1 MIQKNQIKYNI
12 KNKKDNEIMNQRRQN
27 FKNIYTQIKRN
38 IKTTFSKTK
47 QKNKLNNT
55 NSKKITENII
65 KKGEINN
72 INFFHNKK
80 PEESRNNNKAK
91 LDKKNTEEEIYDCT
105 NDIFLNKTEKDIK
118 LLYNKNNSRKTM
130 NDQIKLNIDNKI
142 KDKEK
147 DLFNKRSN
155 YLSNKGKNEIKEE
168 KKNNILNNILFH
180 NKKMNNKELKSLNM
194 TNKNKYYENNELK
207 RKEDSL
213 DKIPKLMIN
222 KKLITKEGFIK
233 SKNIFEKINSAR
245 FDDIE
250 NHKLNLNFNKE
261 IKSEIKAISNK
272 NTSRISSQKLSD
284 LKDRELNLDKIKK
297 IKKNKIMKQIT
308 KYKKNHSMTM
318 NDMNK
323 ILLLNDTFKDSI
335 KKGKEKE
342 KYSIVNL
349 YNYPTIRNNIP
360 HQSNF
365 IIDSIDKE
373 NSENNIKNDLPNLNN
388 TCFNFNEK
396 NHNNSSL
403 NNNSNGTLIKV
414 KNNKTNNKNHY
425 HNNSFNK
432 LYNQANFYSK
442 PVARLKKRIFDS
454 PSDNRN
460 DLSLNN
466 KDINNNVYYLNKS
479 DIQENDSLEIN
490 IKEKNKY
497 NNTIK
502 ELLKTIKALNQII
515 NIQKKIIEEYML
527 KEMDLKK
534 EMEKKNIE
542 TKNYKNICLK
552 LMFYLKEEKE
562 FNILNEKNKRRNI
575 IENQLIKEN
584 KILKELIIIPMINT
598 KENDNQNENIGK
610 DSDIKR
616 NSFYKINENGS
627 TINFNKINHQSDEIE
642 KKEYE
647 NNTLD
652 PLYNLEKIM
661 NPYFNKKRE
670 KSYENRK
677 RKSD

>member
-12 KNKKDNEIMNQRRQN
+12 KNKKDNEIMNQRKQN

-38 IKTTFSKTK
+38 IKTTFSKNK
-47 QKNKLNNT
+47 EKNKLNNT

-65 KKGEINN
+65 KKSDINN

-80 PEESRNNNKAK
+80 SEESRNNNKTK
-91 LDKKNTEEEIYDCT
+91 LDKKNTEEEIYDGG

-118 LLYNKNNSRKTM
+118 LLYNKSNSRKTM
-130 NDQIKLNIDNKI
+130 NDPIKLNIDNKI
-142 KDKEK
+142 REKEK

-155 YLSNKGKNEIKEE
+155 YHSNKRKNEIKEE
-168 KKNNILNNILFH
+168 KKNNILNNLLFQ
-180 NKKMNNKELKSLNM
+180 NKKMNSNKELKPLNL
-194 TNKNKYYENNELK
+194 TNKNKYYENNEVK
-207 RKEDSL
+207 KKEDSL

-222 KKLITKEGFIK
+222 KKLITRDGFIK
-233 SKNIFEKINSAR
+233 SKNLYEKINSAR
-245 FDDIE
+245 FDDNEI
-250 NHKLNLNFNKE
+250 HKLNLNFNKE
-261 IKSEIKAISNK
+261 IKSEIKTISNK

-284 LKDRELNLDKIKK
+284 LKERELNLDKIKK
-297 IKKNKIMKQIT
+297 IKKNKIIKQIT

-323 ILLLNDTFKDSI
+323 ILLLNDTFKDAI
-335 KKGKEKE
+335 KRGKEQE
-342 KYSIVNL
+342 KCSRVNL

-360 HQSNF
+360 RHSNF

-373 NSENNIKNDLPNLNN
+373 NSENNIKNDFSNLNN
-388 TCFNFNEK
+388 TCFNFNEI
-396 NHNNSSL
+396 NNNNSIL
-403 NNNSNGTLIKV
+403 NNNSHGASILNIKN
-414 KNNKTNNKNHY
+414 KKTNNKNHY

-466 KDINNNVYYLNKS
+466 KDNNEFHYLNKS
-479 DIQENDSLEIN
+479 DIQENDSLELN
-490 IKEKNKY
+490 LKEKNK
-497 NNTIK
+497 NNNVVK
-502 ELLKTIKALNQII
+502 ELLITIKTLNQII
-515 NIQKKIIEEYML
+515 NTQKKIIEEYMI

-534 EMEKKNIE
+534 EIEKKDIE

-575 IENQLIKEN
+575 IENQLLKEN
-584 KILKELIIIPMINT
+584 RILKELIIIPIINT
-598 KENDNQNENIGK
+598 KKDDNVNDNIEK
-610 DSDIKR
+610 ESDIKR

-627 TINFNKINHQSDEIE
+627 TTNFIKINQMKDDSI
-642 KKEYE
+642 KKENE
-647 NNTLD
+647 NNMLN
-652 PLYNLEKIM
+652 PLYNEGKM
-661 NPYFNKKRE
+661 KNPYLNKKRE

-677 RKSD
+677 NKN

>member
-55 NSKKITENII
+55 NPKKITENII
-65 KKGEINN
+65 KKSDLNN
-72 INFFHNKK
+72 INFFHNKRS
-80 PEESRNNNKAK
+80 EESRNNNKAK
-91 LDKKNTEEEIYDCT
+91 LDKKNTEEEIYEGT
-105 NDIFLNKTEKDIK
+105 NDIFLNKTEKDLK
-118 LLYNKNNSRKTM
+118 LLYNKSNSKKTT
-130 NDQIKLNIDNKI
+130 NDYIKSNIDNKM

-147 DLFNKRSN
+147 DLFNKRTN
-155 YLSNKGKNEIKEE
+155 YLSNKGKNVIKEE

-194 TNKNKYYENNELK
+194 SNKNKYYENNESK

-373 NSENNIKNDLPNLNN
+373 NSENNIKNDLPN
-388 TCFNFNEK
+388 
-396 NHNNSSL
+396 
-403 NNNSNGTLIKV
+403 
-414 KNNKTNNKNHY
+414 
-425 HNNSFNK
+425 
-432 LYNQANFYSK
+432 Q
-442 PVARLKKRIFDS
+442 
-454 PSDNRN
+454 
-460 DLSLNN
+460 
-466 KDINNNVYYLNKS
+466 
-479 DIQENDSLEIN
+479 
-490 IKEKNKY
+490 
-497 NNTIK
+497 
-502 ELLKTIKALNQII
+502 
-515 NIQKKIIEEYML
+515 
-527 KEMDLKK
+527 
-534 EMEKKNIE
+534 
-542 TKNYKNICLK
+542 
-552 LMFYLKEEKE
+552 
-562 FNILNEKNKRRNI
+562 
-575 IENQLIKEN
+575 
-584 KILKELIIIPMINT
+584 
-598 KENDNQNENIGK
+598 
-610 DSDIKR
+610 
-616 NSFYKINENGS
+616 
-627 TINFNKINHQSDEIE
+627 
-642 KKEYE
+642 
-647 NNTLD
+647 
-652 PLYNLEKIM
+652 
-661 NPYFNKKRE
+661 
-670 KSYENRK
+670 RK
-677 RKSD
+677 